1 MEAHISFDPALP
13 ALRLRDQRLLPE
25 QEAYILCRTPEDV
38 IEALRSM
45 AVRGAPAI
53 GVAAAWGCA
62 LALHGLAPGADWPD
76 RLDAALENL
85 AQARPT
91 AVNLRWAVERMRARW
106 RRLGKAANRETLHKA
121 FMDEARRMQEE
132 DVAACKAL
140 GRYGAALLKDGDTV
154 LTHCNAGALAT
165 AGYGTALGVVRAAV
179 AAGKRIRVIADETRP
194 FLQGARLPAWVLH
207 EAHIPV
213 AVACDHACALL
224 MHKGL
229 VQCVVVGADRIA
241 ANGDTANKIG
251 TLGVALLARHF
262 GIPFYVAAPLST
274 IDPAT
279 PHGDAIPIEERPA
292 AEVTHMGARRL
303 CPEGVPV
310 YNFAFDVTPAACITG
325 IITEQGVLR
334 PPYGLSIWAA
344 CNDTRTNRA
353 CDAAAGAVSPAA
365 TDD

>member
-13 ALRLRDQRLLPE
+13 ALRLLDQRLLPE

-91 AVNLRWAVERMRARW
+91 AVNLRWAVERARW

-194 FLQGARLPAWVLH
+194 FLQGARLTAWELARAGVEVTLICDNMASQVMKNGWIQAVLVGCDR
-207 EAHIPV
+207 V
-213 AVACDHACALL
+213 A
-224 MHKGL
+224 M
-229 VQCVVVGADRIA
+229 
-241 ANGDTANKIG
+241 NGDAANKIG
-251 TLGVALLARHF
+251 TSGVAILAKHY
-262 GIPFYVAAPLST
+262 GIPFYVLGPTST
-274 IDPAT
+274 VDPHCAT
-279 PHGDAIPIEERPA
+279 GADIQIEERPGDEIKELYFERPTA
-292 AEVTHMGARRL
+292 LPQTK
-303 CPEGVPV
+303 CYTP
-310 YNFAFDVTPAACITG
+310 AFDVTDHDLITA
-325 IITEQGVLR
+325 IITDKGILR
-334 PPYGLSIWAA
+334 PPYTESL
-344 CNDTRTNRA
+344 RA
-353 CDAAAGAVSPAA
+353 LFQEEV
-365 TDD
+365 